1 MLSTLRVSTQS
12 HNLYGFPDYRN
23 MNIIMNFS
31 QVSPSFP
38 HSDKLRELVYLGI
51 PHSMRAP
58 VSTDSVGD

>member
-1 MLSTLRVSTQS
+1 MVKKWSSVKQNSDVFGWLISAVNPLI
-12 HNLYGFPDYRN
+12 L
-23 MNIIMNFS
+23 IMNFF

-58 VSTDSVGD
+58 VSTDSA

>member
-1 MLSTLRVSTQS
+1 
-12 HNLYGFPDYRN
+12 
-23 MNIIMNFS
+23 MNFS

-58 VSTDSVGD
+58 VSTDSECTEC

>member
-1 MLSTLRVSTQS
+1 MNTHTFYV
-12 HNLYGFPDYRN
+12 FPDYEN
-23 MNIIMNFS
+23 FYMIVIMNFS

-58 VSTDSVGD
+58 VSTDSV